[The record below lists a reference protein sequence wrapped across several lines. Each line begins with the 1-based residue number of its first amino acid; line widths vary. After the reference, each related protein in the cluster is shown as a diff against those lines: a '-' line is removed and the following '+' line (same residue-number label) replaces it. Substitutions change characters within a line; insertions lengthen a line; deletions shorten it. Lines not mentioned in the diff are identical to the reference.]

1 MSYEGVMKLAREHPR
16 SKGTI
21 EVDWLKVV
29 RGCYEEAKSHGGNRF
44 AGSWVYKRQ
53 DVGWFPSLRM
63 LDEKYGILRK
73 VAQTSKHTFYVMPD
87 MDGVARAL
95 QELRAIPVISH

>member
-1 MSYEGVMKLAREHPR
+1 MSCEGVMRLAREHTR
-16 SKGTI
+16 ATGII

-44 AGSWVYKRQ
+44 AGAWVYKRQ
-53 DVGWFPSLRM
+53 EVGWFPNLRM

-73 VAQTSKHTFYVMPD
+73 VAQTSKQTFYVMPD
-87 MDGVARAL
+87 IEGVARAL
-95 QELRAIPVISH
+95 RKLGYL